1 LGPSLAFMIVYVWA
15 RRNPHARM
23 NFLGLFNFNAPYLPW
38 VILLIEYLADPVST
52 LNEALWRD

>member
-1 LGPSLAFMIVYVWA
+1 MIVYVWA